1 MDFENCKH
9 EHISEGTCDACG
21 LEVSIYLDMESSYSE
36 NHKYEAQQQQPF
48 ENDLKNL
55 NIPEEVK
62 CAVYKMAQTCPR
74 ETHRM
79 GVRKQQI
86 FAFIYIA
93 YLQLGYKFDPEKIID
108 ELKMTQRE
116 TNMALRI
123 ISGTSSAEISLPLN
137 EDDGEV
143 LSAPV
148 VVISPTHFLEEIC
161 VFNNL
166 EFHQKDIFT
175 LAKQIL
181 SSNKNLLEFNPK
193 HVALAIVKHYMNL
206 NDISISKF
214 AKNNKISDS
223 ILKQYINR
231 IQKK

>member
-1 MDFENCKH
+1 MDFDNCKH
-9 EHISEGTCDACG
+9 EHISEGTCDFCG
-21 LEVSIYLDMESSYSE
+21 LEVGSYLDMESSYSE
-36 NHKYEAQQQQPF
+36 NHKYEAAAQQPF
-48 ENDLKNL
+48 ESDLKNL

-62 CAVYKMAQTCPR
+62 CVVYKMAQTCPR

-93 YLQLGYKFDPEKIID
+93 YLQLGYKFDPQNIIT
-108 ELKMTQRE
+108 ELKMSQRE

-137 EDDGEV
+137 ENDGEV

-148 VVISPTHFLEEIC
+148 VVISPTHFLEDIC
-161 VFNNL
+161 KFNNL
-166 EFHQKDIFT
+166 QDHHVEIMKV
-175 LAKQIL
+175 AKQIL
-181 SSNKNLLEFNPK
+181 ATKKILLEFNPK
-193 HVALAIVKHYMNL
+193 DVALAIVKYYMNL
-206 NDISISKF
+206 NDLSISKF

-223 ILKQYINR
+223 ILKKHISR
-231 IQKK
+231 IQS